1 MFEPVARLSDV
12 TSREQLD
19 SAANAVKQLQA
30 DSKNDSSQLGTAVRQ
45 VLNDFRG
52 SSLSGIIMFTDGVTT
67 EGEDLVK
74 VSSYARQR
82 GVPLYFVGIGDADVA
97 RDLVLHDLQ
106 VEDTV
111 YVNDRLVFEARL
123 TGPGYAGLNV
133 PVRLRE
139 KGKDRIL
146 AEQRVKVAAD
156 GKPVKVRLI
165 YQPTEPGEKV
175 YVLDVP
181 SQPNETRTDN
191 NSLEREVFVQ
201 EIKLIKVLYI
211 ENYAT
216 WDYRFLK
223 TLLERESALHRGNK
237 TIDLKVLLVGADD
250 GWPSSDTSAI
260 SEFPDKT
267 KLNEFD
273 VVILGDVNPRN
284 PRIGEK
290 HLNDLADFV
299 RERGGGL
306 LMIAGDQYAPYS
318 YKQSPLADI
327 LPIDVTDD
335 RPSPELVRPR
345 PIGYRPELTPV
356 GRLHPMFRFD
366 PDEKTNE
373 EIWGKLKEMY
383 WWSEGYRPKPAA
395 EILAVHPS
403 VREPDAQARG
413 RGEQHPLVLQH
424 FVGAGRCMFLGFN
437 ETWRWR
443 SGKTSSAST
452 SSGFRQSAICR
463 AAGPGA
469 WNCGSTAKPTT
480 AAANRC
486 ASPSAS
492 RTIPRRLRS
501 RPT

>member
-1 MFEPVARLSDV
+1 MPPGTIAS
-12 TSREQLD
+12 SRPCW
-19 SAANAVKQLQA
+19 NAKA
-30 DSKNDSSQLGTAVRQ
+30 
-45 VLNDFRG
+45 
-52 SSLSGIIMFTDGVTT
+52 
-67 EGEDLVK
+67 
-74 VSSYARQR
+74 
-82 GVPLYFVGIGDADVA
+82 
-97 RDLVLHDLQ
+97 
-106 VEDTV
+106 
-111 YVNDRLVFEARL
+111 
-123 TGPGYAGLNV
+123 
-133 PVRLRE
+133 
-139 KGKDRIL
+139 
-146 AEQRVKVAAD
+146 
-156 GKPVKVRLI
+156 
-165 YQPTEPGEKV
+165 
-175 YVLDVP
+175 
-181 SQPNETRTDN
+181 
-191 NSLEREVFVQ
+191 
-201 EIKLIKVLYI
+201 
-211 ENYAT
+211 
-216 WDYRFLK
+216 
-223 TLLERESALHRGNK
+223 ALHRGNK
-237 TIDLKVLLVGADD
+237 TIDLKVLLVGADAL
-250 GWPSSDTSAI
+250 WPSSDKSAI

-345 PIGYRPELTPV
+345 SVGYRPELTPV

-395 EILAVHPS
+395 EILAVHPT

-443 SGKTSSAST
+443 
-452 SSGFRQSAICR
+452 FREDEHRFNQFWIQTVRHLA
-463 AAGPGA
+463 
-469 WNCGSTAKPTT
+469 
-480 AAANRC
+480 
-486 ASPSAS
+486 
-492 RTIPRRLRS
+492 RS
-501 RPT
+501 RAGRVELRLDRQTNYRRGEPVRITVRFSDDSPPPALETDVKIVVERKPPRASGVYDKVGGPEAHPQPDAQATEVQTLSLTRLEGSRATYETLLTRTPEGEYRFWLSTPAVPGQKPQAQCRILAPPGEMEQLQMNKSDMERVAQETGGSFHTIASADQLLADLPTGAHVTTDAVAASLQTCPQGDVWYVWRNWLTFLVALGLLTMYWTLRKRRHLL